1 MVPVF
6 KKRNRKFLTYEVCF
20 GLILVKSL
28 SLISLLVF
36 FSLSCFA
43 DASVR
48 NSHHTA
54 DGFKNPNPNF
64 ETKGLWNV
72 ISWQFQRFQL
82 PHSLDPKDYPPF
94 PVLPNDGNQLLTNH
108 SKLSVT
114 WVGHATTL
122 IQIDGVNILTDPIW
136 SERCSPVSF
145 IGPKRYTPPGIKIEN
160 LPRIDIVI
168 LSHNHYDHTDLPT
181 LKQLEEKFHPLVFTG
196 IGNSKLLLAE
206 GLKNVKEMDWW
217 EETKTNDLSITFTP
231 TQHFS
236 GRGLFDRDETLWG
249 SYLISGEKEKVYFG
263 GDTGYYTHFREIS
276 ERLGPIDVA
285 ILPIGATEPR
295 WMMEPVH
302 VDPIQAVQAFV
313 DLKAKYLVPM
323 HYMTFVLS
331 DEALD
336 SPVPRTKEELK
347 RAGISED
354 HFIPLKIGESRFF

>member
-48 NSHHTA
+48 KSHHTA

-94 PVLPNDGNQLLTNH
+94 PVLPNDGNQLLANH

-196 IGNSKLLLAE
+196 IGNRKLLLAE

-217 EETKTNDLSITFTP
+217 EEIKTNDLSITFTP

-263 GDTGYYTHFREIS
+263 GDTGYYSHFREIS

-313 DLKAKYLVPM
+313 DLKAKYMVPM

-347 RAGISED
+347 RSGISED

>member
-48 NSHHTA
+48 KSHHTA

-94 PVLPNDGNQLLTNH
+94 PVLPNDGNQLLANH

-196 IGNSKLLLAE
+196 IGNRKLLLAE

-217 EETKTNDLSITFTP
+217 EEIKTNDLSITFTP

-313 DLKAKYLVPM
+313 DLKAKYMVPM

>member
-94 PVLPNDGNQLLTNH
+94 PILQNDGNQLLTNH